1 MSNAFDLSMTKAK
14 FEDVTAD
21 EEEDSQQE
29 VKLEN

>member
-14 FEDVTAD
+14 LEDVTAD